1 MNLFEKAAE
10 LSAADTP
17 FAIATIVSSSGSTPR
32 GKAKMIVLADG
43 TSYGTVGGG
52 IVEARVIEESKKA
65 IDFDRPVMLDYTLDH
80 SPGERSLDME
90 CGGSMSVYVEVFGA
104 KPRLLIAGGG
114 HVGLA
119 IARLAAGLGYRIAVV
134 DDRPDFVTSER
145 FPMAQE
151 LYVMPDMELALAA
164 APSDRRTCAV
174 IATHASDERALRA
187 FVGRDLAY
195 LGFLGSRRKVKL
207 LLDKA
212 RDEGVPEEL
221 LARVRAP
228 IGLDLGAETPE
239 EIAVS
244 VMAEIMAAL
253 AGRDAAPLSGREG
266 DLIVIR
272 GAGELATV
280 CALRLKAAGFRPVM
294 LEIERPTAGTDA
306 AAFSAAVYAG
316 EARVEG
322 VVARRA
328 EGLGQARRLLND
340 GVVPVLVDPDCSLAP
355 ALRPYALVDATLAGR
370 DAGVRRGMAPAVI
383 GLGPGF
389 EAGGDVDAVVET
401 RRGPSLGRAILSGS
415 AEPDGDAPGEIGDD
429 DSGSDGAPRLGVSA
443 EARAVA
449 GGVLEAVLA
458 LKARVKR

>member
-10 LSAADTP
+10 LSASNTP

-134 DDRPDFVTSER
+134 DDRPDFVTGER

-151 LYVMPDMELALAA
+151 LYVMPDMEKALAA
-164 APSDRRTCAV
+164 APSDRRTCAI
-174 IATHASDERALRA
+174 IATHASDEHALRA

-195 LGFLGSRRKVKL
+195 LGFLGSRRKVRV

-212 RDEGVPEEL
+212 RDDGVPEEL

-272 GAGELATV
+272 GAGELATG
-280 CALRLKAAGFRPVM
+280 CALRFKAAGFRPVM
-294 LEIERPTAGTDA
+294 LEIERPTAGSDSA
-306 AAFSAAVYAG
+306 VFSDAVYEG

-328 EGLGQARRLLND
+328 EGLREARQLLND
-340 GVVPVLVDPDCSLAP
+340 GVVPVLIDPDCSLAP
-355 ALRPYALVDATLAGR
+355 ALRPYALVDATLAKR
-370 DAGVRRGMAPAVI
+370 NAGVRRGMAPAVI

-401 RRGPSLGRAILSGS
+401 RRGRGLGRVILSGS
-415 AEPDGDAPGEIGDD
+415 AAPDSGVPGGIADD
-429 DSGSDGAPRLGVSA
+429 DSRADGERRRGVSA

-449 GGVLEAVLA
+449 GGALEAVL
-458 LKARVKR
+458 LLRGRVKR